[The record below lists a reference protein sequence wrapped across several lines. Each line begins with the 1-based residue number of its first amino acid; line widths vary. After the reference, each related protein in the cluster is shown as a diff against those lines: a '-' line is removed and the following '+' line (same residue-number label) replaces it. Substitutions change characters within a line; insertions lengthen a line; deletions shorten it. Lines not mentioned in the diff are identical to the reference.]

1 MGNCIKRSVVR
12 TMPSSEIDELMHGG
26 YVRHN
31 PKHIKKALKMLTFQQ
46 NTLFTANVKVGMSSR
61 ADNINCLI
69 LGGAGTGKSRSF
81 IIPNLIQMNC
91 NPVITDP
98 KGEILKK
105 TGQLLKDNGY
115 DVRVLDL
122 IHHSKSYCYNPF
134 VYFRNDDD
142 VLQFVNNMWDAME
155 DKTAQKGDPIWP
167 EQAKNL
173 MLSLCFYLFH
183 FAPKDEQNMDMVI
196 QMANAI
202 TSSDEKKNPDAVA
215 MLFEA
220 IEDKNDT
227 AYTYYTAWSVAQ
239 DVTLTSIL
247 TTFKSR
253 MAVFNLE
260 SMKRLT
266 YTDEIGIRDLADG
279 KVAIFMVIPDN
290 TKVYNFIAGTLYT
303 QMFQQLYDIA
313 DNECC
318 GPLPRPVRFFMDE
331 FANVAL
337 PDDYNTILSTSRSR
351 NVSFIIVLQDKQQI
365 EAIFEKYWRN
375 IYGNCAFYLFL
386 GSMELETCKY
396 YSDLLGKE
404 TIVVT
409 NWTKNY
415 GKGGGSSKQEQK
427 VGRELLTPD
436 ELRSIGRRRCVL
448 YTQDYGACFDFKYN
462 MKHHPLYR
470 KLADRKGDKPYDWG
484 SAPYLEDSAVSLLK
498 SYNGPVARLPEVNG
512 ELMDPEEIERMIS

>member
-1 MGNCIKRSVVR
+1 MSAN
-12 TMPSSEIDELMHGG
+12 EIDAALYGTQGRE
-26 YVRHN
+26 VRHR
-31 PKHIKKALKMLTFQQ
+31 KKNLRKAMRMLTFQQ
-46 NTLFTANVKVGMSSR
+46 NSLFTANVRVGMSSK

-105 TGQLLKDNGY
+105 TGQLLRDNGY

-122 IHHSKSYCYNPF
+122 IHHNKSHCYNPF
-134 VYFRNDDD
+134 AYFRNDDD
-142 VLQFVNNMWDAME
+142 ILMFVNNMWDAME

-173 MLSLCFYLFH
+173 MLSLCYYLFH
-183 FAPKDEQNMDMVI
+183 FAPKAEQNMDMVI
-196 QMANAI
+196 TMANAI

-260 SMKRLT
+260 SMKKLT
-266 YTDEIGIRDLADG
+266 YTDEIGIRDLASG

-303 QMFQQLYDIA
+303 QMFQQLYDLA
-313 DNECC
+313 DNFYN

-331 FANVAL
+331 FANIAL

-351 NVSFIIVLQDKQQI
+351 NISFIIVLQNKQQI
-365 EAIFEKYWRN
+365 EAIFEKYYQN

-396 YSDLLGKE
+396 YSELLGEE
-404 TIVVT
+404 TIIVT

-415 GKGGGSSKQEQK
+415 GRNGGSSKQEQK
-427 VGRELLTPD
+427 TARKLLDPS
-436 ELRSIGRRRCVL
+436 ELRGLSGKDPRLCVL
-448 YTQDYGACFDFKYN
+448 YTKMGVCLDYKYD
-462 MKHHPLYR
+462 MSKHPLYH
-470 KLADRKGDKPYDWG
+470 KLADKPGDTPYDWG
-484 SAPYLEDSAVSLLK
+484 YAPVLLPGGL
-498 SYNGPVARLPEVNG
+498 SMLPQNYHGPVARTPMVHG
-512 ELMDPEEIERMIS
+512 ELLDPEEIERMIS